1 MIVSLGEALIDC
13 IHDADSAEPR
23 VVVGGSP
30 YNVAVALSRL
40 GCDAGFL
47 CPISLDDYGQLLV
60 DGLRRDGVTRC
71 VTERV
76 GAPTAIAEVFA
87 DKDGHP
93 SYVFH
98 REGTADRA
106 LEACP
111 PVAALPEHLDALHF
125 GSLVLAQEADWPA
138 WREAIIEARSRGAFI
153 AFDPNLRV
161 ALIDD
166 MAAYRARLEEALEL
180 ADLVKASDEDMAL
193 LAPGCVPAERV
204 QRWCSGG
211 RLVVLTE
218 GALGAQC
225 WTGAGEHAVCRPERR
240 VAVVD
245 TVGAGDTFQ
254 AALLAW
260 LVHRDYLGST
270 LGQAEAEEMLA
281 FATYAAGLNCTK
293 VGCQPPVLADLDG
306 AL

>member
-23 VVVGGSP
+23 VVAGGSP
-30 YNVAVALSRL
+30 YNVAIALSRL
-40 GCDAGFL
+40 GCDAGFV
-47 CPISLDDYGQLLV
+47 CPISLDEHGQLLAE
-60 DGLRRDGVTRC
+60 GLTRAGVTRC

-76 GAPTAIAEVFA
+76 MAPTAVAEVFA
-87 DKDGHP
+87 DQDGHP

-98 REGTADRA
+98 REGSADRA
-106 LEACP
+106 LDVCP
-111 PVAALPEHLDALHF
+111 PVAALPDPLVALHF
-125 GSLVLAQEADWPA
+125 GSLVLAQGADWPA
-138 WREAIIEARSRGAFI
+138 WRRAIVEARRQGAFI

-166 MAAYRARLEEALEL
+166 MEAYRLRLEEAVQL

-193 LAPGCVPAERV
+193 LAPGCVPVEHI
-204 QRWCSGG
+204 QRWCSPG

-225 WTGAGEHAVCRPERR
+225 WTGAGVHVVCRPQHP
-240 VAVVD
+240 VNVLD

-260 LVHRDYLGST
+260 LAHRRRLGGA
-270 LGQAEAEEMLA
+270 LDKAEVGSLLA
-281 FATYAAGLNCTK
+281 FATRAAGLNCTK
-293 VGCQPPVLADLDG
+293 VGCQPPTLAELTDML
-306 AL
+306 